1 MPQPRSRQSP
11 GRVASGEKNCGPG
24 RWRAGTIR
32 KFAPDGKDEFR
43 SVWRPGYNP
52 ELLSQPDRPVT
63 SRQFL
68 SSEPHVPLSLPAS
81 SAAESPATA
90 PGAASGE
97 AVDAS
102 DDSAGGSLLRQ
113 LLESV
118 VCLAMAVIFF
128 RAFILEGYIISTGSM
143 APHLLG
149 YHKRIQC
156 PDCEYEFT
164 FGTAFDQAVPASQL
178 ARCPN
183 CGENRIDVSKIP
195 RNDGD
200 QLLVFKYAYLNRD
213 PLRWEIVV
221 FLNPNNP
228 TQAYVKRVTGLPGET
243 IEVLDGDVLINGR
256 LSRKPISIQRATRIA
271 VFDHDHPAKS
281 DDWLPRWLA
290 DGQWSRS
297 GRSFVLGDGSESSSE
312 EASASTAGSFG
323 SRPLL
328 AAAQTMPEQ
337 PLVST
342 PAEETGDWNWCH
354 YLHWPRHVDRNAIV
368 DGSVDPT
375 DVTPAPI
382 SDRYGYN
389 RISGSLG
396 EYTVHDLMWT
406 GQVRLGKTGQFSVV
420 VHNRDRWGVCI
431 LDVDRARLD
440 AWVLPDGQLDRP
452 FDDPTFK
459 PHASIPLR
467 GEWMTPEV
475 NLEVSCFDYQM
486 CVAVNGHSLIEQPFE
501 TAGLVPQQKLPPSQS
516 AQPDTVAGYRPGDAS
531 PTGAIEQTA
540 SFRHEADEDST
551 PSRIHFGG
559 RNGTFLVRDLTI
571 FRDVHYTTS
580 QGSHAV
586 GKPYS
591 LGDDEFFFLG
601 DNSPVSLDSRGWRDP
616 VVPRHLIVGK
626 PIVVHLPS
634 KPGRIRIGGRE
645 WFFRVPDFSRIRYIR

>member
-1 MPQPRSRQSP
+1 M
-11 GRVASGEKNCGPG
+11 
-24 RWRAGTIR
+24 
-32 KFAPDGKDEFR
+32 
-43 SVWRPGYNP
+43 
-52 ELLSQPDRPVT
+52 
-63 SRQFL
+63 
-68 SSEPHVPLSLPAS
+68 PLSLPAS
-81 SAAESPATA
+81 SAGLPS
-90 PGAASGE
+90 
-97 AVDAS
+97 
-102 DDSAGGSLLRQ
+102 SAGGAAPYGQLPGEKPAEEPGRRESLLRQ

-118 VCLAMAVIFF
+118 TCLAMAVIFF

-156 PDCEYEFT
+156 PDCDYEFT
-164 FGTAFDQAVPASQL
+164 FGTAFDQAVPTSQL

-271 VFDHDHPAKS
+271 VFDHDHPAKG

-297 GRSFVLGDGSESSSE
+297 GRSFVLGHGAESVSE
-312 EASASTAGSFG
+312 ETSAVRLPGRSGV
-323 SRPLL
+323 L
-328 AAAQTMPEQ
+328 AAAETVPER
-337 PLVST
+337 PFVST
-342 PAEETGDWNWCH
+342 PVKETDDWNWCH
-354 YLHWPRHVDRNAIV
+354 YLHWPRHVDRNAV
-368 DGSVDPT
+368 VNNSVDPV
-375 DVTPAPI
+375 DVNPAPI

-389 RISGSLG
+389 RVSGSRG
-396 EYTVHDLMWT
+396 ESTVHDLMWN
-406 GQVRLGKTGQFSVV
+406 GKVQLGKTGQFSVV
-420 VHNRDRWGVCI
+420 VHNRDRWGVCV

-459 PHASIPLR
+459 PHASIPLL

-475 NLEVSCFDYQM
+475 DLEVSCFDYQL
-486 CVAVNGHSLIEQPFE
+486 CVAINGHSLIEQPFE
-501 TAGLVPQQKLPPSQS
+501 TAGVIPQQKPPGTLSS
-516 AQPDTVAGYRPGDAS
+516 ESDTVAGYRPGDAAA
-531 PTGAIEQTA
+531 TGVIEQTA
-540 SFRHEADEDST
+540 SFRHEADESST
-551 PSRIHFGG
+551 PSRVHFGG
-559 RNGTFLVRDLTI
+559 RNGTFLVRNLTI
-571 FRDVHYTTS
+571 YRDVHYTS
-580 QGSHAV
+580 AQGSHAV
-586 GKPYS
+586 GKPYP

>member
-1 MPQPRSRQSP
+1 MP
-11 GRVASGEKNCGPG
+11 
-24 RWRAGTIR
+24 
-32 KFAPDGKDEFR
+32 
-43 SVWRPGYNP
+43 
-52 ELLSQPDRPVT
+52 LSQP
-63 SRQFL
+63 
-68 SSEPHVPLSLPAS
+68 
-81 SAAESPATA
+81 ESPARL
-90 PGAASGE
+90 PFP
-97 AVDAS
+97 AVDAAPGNLQGEEVS
-102 DDSAGGSLLRQ
+102 QAPGRRESLARQ

-118 VCLAMAVIFF
+118 TCLAMAVIFF

-156 PDCEYEFT
+156 PDCEYQFT
-164 FGTAFDQAVPASQL
+164 FGTAFDQAVPRSQF

-183 CGENRIDVSKIP
+183 CGQNHIDVSKIP

-228 TQAYVKRVTGLPGET
+228 TQAYVKRVTGLPGES

-297 GRSFVLGDGSESSSE
+297 GRSFMLGPESPDEETADE
-312 EASASTAGSFG
+312 EASASTASFAG
-323 SRPLL
+323 PRGLL
-328 AAAQTMPEQ
+328 AAAETPPER
-337 PLVST
+337 PFVST

-354 YLHWPRHVDRNAIV
+354 YLHWPRHVDRQAV
-368 DGSVDPT
+368 KDGSTEPT
-375 DVTPAPI
+375 EVAPAPI

-389 RISGSLG
+389 RVSGSRG
-396 EYTVHDLMWT
+396 KYTVHDLMWN
-406 GQVRLGKTGQFSVV
+406 GQVQLGKTGQFSVV

-440 AWVLPDGQLDRP
+440 AWVVTDEQLDRP

-459 PHASIPLR
+459 PHSSIPLR

-475 NLEVSCFDYQM
+475 DLEVSCFDYQL
-486 CVAVNGHSLIEQPFE
+486 CVAINGHSLIEQPFE
-501 TAGLVPQQKLPPSQS
+501 TAGIIPQQKPSSQS
-516 AQPDTVAGYRPGDAS
+516 SEPDTVAGFRPGDVS
-531 PTGAIEQTA
+531 TTGAIEQTVA
-540 SFRHEADEDST
+540 FRHTSNEDTT
-551 PSRIHFGG
+551 PSRVHFGG
-559 RNGTFLVRDLTI
+559 RKGTFLVRDLTI
-571 FRDVHYTTS
+571 FRDVHYTSS

-586 GKPYS
+586 GQPYS